1 MSSAQPEKNRSSSET
16 SLPLSVPIGVRTRA
30 VVSGYWVAAA
40 LIVAL
45 GLAALVFFL
54 LPTRLPPA
62 RDIARPDATPA
73 SPPRAASPT
82 GDPAETVRQR
92 LLAEEAGS
100 RYRASSEALLKQG
113 AAVWAPEDLSAAK
126 GLADEA
132 AAAAAAGDHARA
144 VQRYD
149 DASRRLAEIAGRAG
163 AAYTRALANGD
174 AAFQARASAKAI
186 EAFRL
191 ALAIRPGDTKA
202 QHGLGRAERLD
213 DVLARLAAGEAQ
225 ENDGKPEQ
233 ARATYAAAVA
243 LDPEF
248 APARAALARI
258 EGRLAVQHFDGLMT
272 RGLGQLERSEWPGAE
287 QSFSAALKLRPADRS
302 AADGLARAKEGQQR
316 DTLARLQREG
326 QGLESAERWEDALA
340 AYQRAAAIDPA
351 VDFARQGAARS
362 ERLIQLYAQADGFL
376 ASPERLYSPRVR
388 DDAQQLLAALDREA
402 AAGPRIAQT
411 RQRLGAALK
420 RATTKITVRLASD
433 NATEVTVFRVGPLG
447 RFQDR
452 EVALTP
458 GTYTVVGS
466 RPGYKDV
473 RVEVI
478 VDPDSPAPQI
488 VVACKER
495 V

>member
-1 MSSAQPEKNRSSSET
+1 MSSAQPERNGSSSEA

-30 VVSGYWVAAA
+30 VVPGYWVAAA
-40 LIVAL
+40 LIAAL

-62 RDIARPDATPA
+62 RDIPRPNATPA
-73 SPPRAASPT
+73 STPRAASRP

-100 RYRASSEALLKQG
+100 RYRTSSEALLRQS
-113 AAVWAPEDLSAAK
+113 AAVWAPEDLSATK
-126 GLADEA
+126 GIADEA

-144 VQRYD
+144 AQRYD
-149 DASRRLAEIAGRAG
+149 DASRRLAEIAGRAE
-163 AAYTRALANGD
+163 AAFAHALANGN
-174 AAFQARASAKAI
+174 AAIQAGVSARAI

-225 ENDGKPEQ
+225 ENGGKPEQ
-233 ARATYAAAVA
+233 ARAAYAAAVA

-248 APARAALARI
+248 APARAALARV

-272 RGLGQLERSEWPGAE
+272 RGLGQLEQSEWPGAE
-287 QSFSAALKLRPADRS
+287 QSFSAALKLRPGDRS
-302 AADGLARAKEGQQR
+302 AADGLARAKEGRQR
-316 DTLARLQREG
+316 ATLVQLQREA
-326 QGLESAERWEDALA
+326 QALESAERWEDALA
-340 AYQRAAAIDPA
+340 AYQRAASIDPA

-362 ERLIQLYAQADGFL
+362 ERMIQLYAQADGFL
-376 ASPERLYSPRVR
+376 ASPERLYTPRVR
-388 DDAQQLLAALDREA
+388 DEAQQLLAALDREA

-433 NATEVTVFRVGPLG
+433 NATEVTLFRVGPLG

-458 GTYTVVGS
+458 GTYTLVGS

-488 VVACKER
+488 IVACKER

>member
-1 MSSAQPEKNRSSSET
+1 MSSAQPEKNGSSSDA
-16 SLPLSVPIGVRTRA
+16 SLPPSVPIGVRTRA
-30 VVSGYWVAAA
+30 VVSGSWVAAA
-40 LIVAL
+40 LIAAL

-54 LPTRLPPA
+54 LPTRQPPA

-73 SPPRAASPT
+73 SPPRAASRT

-92 LLAEEAGS
+92 LLAVEAGA
-100 RYRASSEALLKQG
+100 RYRASSEALLRQG
-113 AAVWAPEDLSAAK
+113 ATAWAPEDLSAAK
-126 GLADEA
+126 GLVDEA

-144 VQRYD
+144 IQRYD
-149 DASRRLAEIAGRAG
+149 DASRRLAGVAGHAE
-163 AAYTRALANGD
+163 AAYARARASGD
-174 AAFQARASAKAI
+174 AAIQARDSARAI

-213 DVLARLAAGEAQ
+213 DVLARFAAGEAQ
-225 ENDGKPEQ
+225 ESAGKPDQ
-233 ARATYAAAVA
+233 ARAAYAAVVA

-248 APARAALARI
+248 SPARAALARVD
-258 EGRLAVQHFDGLMT
+258 GRLAAQHFDGLMT

-287 QSFSAALKLRPADRS
+287 QSFSAALKLRPGDRS
-302 AADGLARAKEGQQR
+302 AADGLARAKEGRQRATLVQLQR
-316 DTLARLQREG
+316 DAQA
-326 QGLESAERWEDALA
+326 LESAERWEDALA
-340 AYQRAAAIDPA
+340 AYRRAAAIDPA

-362 ERLIQLYAQADGFL
+362 ERMIQLHARIDGYL
-376 ASPERLYSPRVR
+376 TSPERLYSPRVR
-388 DDAQQLLAALDREA
+388 DEAQQLLAALDREA
-402 AAGPRIAQT
+402 AVGPRFAQA
-411 RQRLGAALK
+411 RQRLGTALK
-420 RATTKITVRLASD
+420 RATTKVTVRLASD
-433 NATEVTVFRVGPLG
+433 NATEVTLFRVGPLG

-488 VVACKER
+488 FVACKER